1 MNRHVDG
8 RHSRNARGFFWRAAL
23 LLLSSA
29 LSNSATAFDVTE
41 LMAALSKIEQNTV
54 GFEETKYVAALT
66 QPLVR
71 RGTLHYVRPN
81 QLEMQ
86 VDKPYFEKLTI
97 VGDLLTIETR
107 SGTRQLDLSNQPA
120 ASAWVESVRST
131 LAGDLPSL
139 SRHYRS
145 TVAGDKGAW
154 TLDLEP
160 LEPTLAK
167 LVKRISLKG
176 SDADITRISIEEQQ
190 GDRTVLVLSAL
201 AQASR

>member
-1 MNRHVDG
+1 
-8 RHSRNARGFFWRAAL
+8 
-23 LLLSSA
+23 
-29 LSNSATAFDVTE
+29 
-41 LMAALSKIEQNTV
+41 
-54 GFEETKYVAALT
+54 
-66 QPLVR
+66 
-71 RGTLHYVRPN
+71 
-81 QLEMQ
+81 MQ

-107 SGTRQLDLSNQPA
+107 SGTRQLDLSTQAA

-145 TVAGDKGAW
+145 TLVGDNTAW

-201 AQASR
+201 PQAAR